1 MGKISNTTSY
11 PFGVAAADD
20 YVIGT
25 DANSLSP
32 DLQTKNYTLGDIAG
46 LDPVDTLQAVLDA
59 GNTATQTL
67 TLIGLGTFSSL
78 AIGGTIADSIGNLGT
93 VGQVL
98 KSQGAGGVLWGADSQ
113 PPLSST
119 KLWYG
124 DPGNVA
130 VETNN
135 ILNDET
141 ASGFLALNQI
151 AGSTCFIDNLLQ
163 ARVTHPIGVDNLS
176 YGLNALNSLVAG
188 GVNNT
193 SVGLTSLSLVINGSN
208 NTALGFEAGANL
220 AGHSNTAIGAQA
232 LSQGAGSDII
242 QNVAVGMHALFNCAE
257 EQNVGVGHRA
267 LQANVLGRGNTAIGT
282 QAGLAIQG
290 GGSNVCLGIDSGGG
304 ITGESNII
312 AIGENSVA
320 TNVGDDSIGIGT
332 SALNN
337 GGADNI
343 AIGTSA
349 LVTPIPIF
357 NKAIA
362 IGFEAMNGGGGE
374 ECIAIGYQSMPN
386 VMGDRNIAIGED
398 SFNIAA
404 PNPLAQDNIAIG
416 SDCLANA
423 GVLVGIN
430 NIGLGFRIRHTGLGN
445 YDNTVAIGTA
455 ATVTRNNEFI
465 LGPNIDEVNIG
476 TGLAAQVASGAKVF
490 ADNADAVTGLLL
502 PGDLYAVGPTG
513 IAPAL
518 GVAAPIAIVY

>member
-32 DLQTKNYTLGDIAG
+32 DLQTKNYRLGDIAG

-113 PPLSST
+113 PPLSAT
-119 KLWYG
+119 KFWYG
-124 DPGNVA
+124 SPANVA
-130 VETNN
+130 VESTN
-135 ILNDET
+135 ITNDE
-141 ASGFLALNQI
+141 SGAGVLSLNQMF
-151 AGSTCFIDNLLQ
+151 GSTCIISHFLL
-163 ARVTHPIGVDNLS
+163 ANVLHPIGVNNLT
-176 YGLNALNSLVAG
+176 YGIGALSSLVAG

-220 AGHSNTAIGAQA
+220 AGHSNTAIGTQA

-242 QNVAVGMHALFNCAE
+242 QNVAVGMHSLFNCVE
-257 EQNVGVGHRA
+257 EQNVGVGYRT
-267 LQANVLGRGNTAIGT
+267 LQANLLGRGNTALGT
-282 QAGLAIQG
+282 NAGITIQG
-290 GGSNVCLGIDSGGG
+290 GGSNVCVGVDSGGG
-304 ITGESNII
+304 ITGESNVI

-332 SALNN
+332 TALNN
-337 GGADNI
+337 GGTDHI

-349 LVTPIPIF
+349 MASPIPVF
-357 NKAIA
+357 NQAIA
-362 IGFEAMNGGGGE
+362 IGFQAMAGGGQD
-374 ECIAIGYQSMPN
+374 CIAIGTQSMP
-386 VMGDRNIAIGED
+386 VAVGDRNIAIGED
-398 SFNIAA
+398 SFNSAA
-404 PNPLAQDNIAIG
+404 SPAGNDNVAIGTDCLAGPTAIGTQNIAIG
-416 SDCLANA
+416 FRVRHA
-423 GVLVGIN
+423 GVGSPYDGTIA
-430 NIGLGFRIRHTGLGN
+430 LGE
-445 YDNTVAIGTA
+445 A

-465 LGPNIDEVNIG
+465 ISNGITEVNLG
-476 TGLAAQVASGAKVF
+476 TAFAALLASGGGLKQFPDNTLAAAALNIG
-490 ADNADAVTGLLL
+490 DIYAVTAA
-502 PGDLYAVGPTG
+502 PP
-513 IAPAL
+513 APAVL
-518 GVAAPIAIVY
+518 AIVY